1 MLMLANIKVANTNVY
16 KLQNIQ
22 YIEVYKCGKKWGIS
36 TFF

>member
-22 YIEVYKCGKKWGIS
+22 YTEVYKCGKKWGIS